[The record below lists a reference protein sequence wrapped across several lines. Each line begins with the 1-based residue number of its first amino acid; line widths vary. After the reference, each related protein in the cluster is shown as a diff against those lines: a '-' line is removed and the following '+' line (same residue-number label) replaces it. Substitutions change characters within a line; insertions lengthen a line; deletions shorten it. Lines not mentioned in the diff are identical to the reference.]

1 MTLAENK
8 KSLYT
13 ELYKKALKKAADD
26 FPTYAQIMAPVIVP
40 ENFTWGR
47 HLQKLAETLQLVEE
61 GKITRLMIE
70 LSPGASKSSLVTL
83 FESWCLGRHSA
94 WKILGISHSGQLA
107 MKFSRFV
114 KDIVSSVD
122 FPKVFPKFPGLR
134 ADVQAAGYWYL
145 DKTGGMFVS
154 AGVGAGIAGER
165 ANLAVL
171 DDPLSEQTAESELE
185 RRNVIDWYGP
195 GLKTRMLPDARMVI
209 VSTRWRLD
217 DLSGYLLDLEK
228 NNPEADKWTRIS
240 IPAILDAP
248 SAKFLNLPE
257 GGSYWPEYWPLDK
270 LLAKKNAGDL
280 SPAKWAALYMQSPV
294 PEEGSIIKNGWI
306 KWWKEDK
313 PPRCDYVIQ
322 TLDTAFSVKT
332 TADYSVIATWGIFH
346 EVEANEK
353 GKEIKRNKLILLNC
367 QRGRW
372 DYTDLRQKAQ
382 FYGGK
387 EFGGPNKPDLML
399 IEKKASGQSLLQDLA
414 RAGLPV
420 REYNP
425 EKDKITRAH
434 IASPLFERGLVWFP
448 DKHWAKELVQEL
460 LEFPY
465 GKNDDFVD
473 TTTMACHFL
482 KNSWYLEH
490 PLDPIFEA
498 KQKTKRSTY
507 WSMIQSS

>member
-8 KSLYT
+8 KQLYA
-13 ELYKKALKKAADD
+13 ELYKKALKRAADD

-83 FESWCLGRHSA
+83 FESWCLGRHGA

-114 KDIVSSVD
+114 KDIVSASD
-122 FPKVFPKFPGLR
+122 FAKIFPKFPGLR

-171 DDPLSEQTAESELE
+171 DDPLSEQTAESDLE
-185 RRNVIDWYGP
+185 RRKVIEWYGP

-228 NNPEADKWTRIS
+228 KNLDADKWTRIS

-248 SAKFLNLPE
+248 SAKFLGLPE
-257 GGSYWPEYWPLDK
+257 GGSYWPEYWSLDK
-270 LLAKKNAGDL
+270 LLTKKNAGDL

-306 KWWKEDK
+306 KWWKEEK

-322 TLDTAFSVKT
+322 TLDSAFSTKT
-332 TADYSVIATWGIFH
+332 TADFSVIATWGIFH
-346 EVEANEK
+346 EVEAGEK
-353 GKEIKRNKLILLNC
+353 GKEVKRNKLYC
-367 QRGRW
+367 
-372 DYTDLRQKAQ
+372 
-382 FYGGK
+382 
-387 EFGGPNKPDLML
+387 
-399 IEKKASGQSLLQDLA
+399 
-414 RAGLPV
+414 
-420 REYNP
+420 
-425 EKDKITRAH
+425 
-434 IASPLFERGLVWFP
+434 
-448 DKHWAKELVQEL
+448 
-460 LEFPY
+460 
-465 GKNDDFVD
+465 
-473 TTTMACHFL
+473 
-482 KNSWYLEH
+482 
-490 PLDPIFEA
+490 
-498 KQKTKRSTY
+498 
-507 WSMIQSS
+507 